1 MENQVLTAEEIQ
13 KIQEIQENYQQLII
27 ELGEIQLQKIN
38 LAKEKELLDEREK
51 EAHISLDTL
60 SQEDKNLASSLTE
73 KYGVGVIDLEKGI
86 ISKN

>member
-1 MENQVLTAEEIQ
+1 MENQVLTPEEIQ

-38 LAKEKELLDEREK
+38 LKKEQESLDERENK
-51 EAHISLDTL
+51 AHKDLDRL
-60 SQEDKNLASSLTE
+60 SQEDKDLASSLSE